1 MKNSAAAHTQNIFEN
16 LLHFMSFS
24 IFVCI
29 CRQTFGRK
37 TFGCCKAKSNERV
50 ATTTST
56 VELQQRG
63 SCLLK
68 TDNERMEMTKNTAET
83 VGS

>member
-1 MKNSAAAHTQNIFEN
+1 
-16 LLHFMSFS
+16 MSFS

-29 CRQTFGRK
+29 CRQSFGHK
-37 TFGCCKAKSNERV
+37 TFGCCFEKWKR
-50 ATTTST
+50 
-56 VELQQRG
+56 QRG